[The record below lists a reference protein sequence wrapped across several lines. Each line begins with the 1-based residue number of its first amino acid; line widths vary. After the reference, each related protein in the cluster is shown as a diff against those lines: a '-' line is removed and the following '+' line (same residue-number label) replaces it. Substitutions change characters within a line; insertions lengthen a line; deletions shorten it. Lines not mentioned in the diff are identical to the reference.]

1 MNAQEIKETL
11 LSMSIGSSEP
21 IEGMT
26 VAVRTS
32 EDRWCVYDNGEEVE
46 NLMIENAVQIVLE
59 NLANEVE

>member
-11 LSMSIGSSEP
+11 LSMSIGSEEP
-21 IEGMT
+21 LEGMT